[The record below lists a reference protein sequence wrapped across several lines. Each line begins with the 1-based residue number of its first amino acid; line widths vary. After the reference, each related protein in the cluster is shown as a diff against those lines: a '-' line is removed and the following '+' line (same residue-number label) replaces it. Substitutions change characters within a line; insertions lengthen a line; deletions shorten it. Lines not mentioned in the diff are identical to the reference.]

1 MKSAQLCAED
11 ETWWTRS
18 IHHLVS
24 LSSPRGARVPGVSS
38 TSARSRVNTPK
49 KNFNA
54 CHNARPRF
62 DSISFFF
69 NSACISDHDRVT
81 LAGRRFDPTFKLDS
95 IELDKVALPFL
106 WAMQECEFDSF
117 FELCVYFRVSTA
129 LVCIDVVNV
138 GCHIDGLGYYS
149 NRMQS
154 TWRGRK

>member
-1 MKSAQLCAED
+1 MLD
-11 ETWWTRS
+11 RVS
-18 IHHLVS
+18 IPRKKILTLVTTHD
-24 LSSPRGARVPGVSS
+24 RVLI
-38 TSARSRVNTPK
+38 
-49 KNFNA
+49 
-54 CHNARPRF
+54 RF
-62 DSISFFF
+62 LFFF

-106 WAMQECEFDSF
+106 WAMRECEFYSF

-154 TWRGRK
+154 T